1 MNVRIVDYGILA
13 AGDGPSLVERVK
25 ALLGDGWEPLGAPF
39 VTRDAPADQ
48 VIAQALV
55 KTEAI

>member
-1 MNVRIVDYGILA
+1 MRIVDYGILA